1 MRDERAIEGNEKQMR
16 QLVSFDY
23 DGVLVDSLSRT
34 LRLITRAQASLGI
47 GRPPTIEDLQ
57 NIESLDLRGLASTL
71 CIPPE
76 RISELAAR
84 TSELQRG
91 DGDRPPMFPGMPEVL
106 RQIAKESIVV
116 VNTLNLRDEVLEVL
130 SAHGIEDCVSLIFDG
145 SDPRP
150 KSERIRW
157 ALEHFQVDRSE
168 AYMVGDARSDI
179 REGRAAGVRTVAV
192 AWGYQ
197 PREALVAEEPDFVA
211 DRPEDLPAILRE
223 Q

>member
-1 MRDERAIEGNEKQMR
+1 
-16 QLVSFDY
+16 
-23 DGVLVDSLSRT
+23 
-34 LRLITRAQASLGI
+34 
-47 GRPPTIEDLQ
+47 
-57 NIESLDLRGLASTL
+57 
-71 CIPPE
+71 
-76 RISELAAR
+76 
-84 TSELQRG
+84 
-91 DGDRPPMFPGMPEVL
+91 MPEVL

-116 VNTLNLRDEVLEVL
+116 VNTFNLQEEVLEVL
-130 SAHGIEDCVSLIFDG
+130 SAHGVEDCVSLIFDG
-145 SDPRP
+145 ADPRP

-157 ALEHFQVDRSE
+157 ALEHFQVDRKE

-192 AWGYQ
+192 TWGYQ